1 MADDLQLQASGF
13 YFADQLA
20 ALLERKR
27 RVLPDHTEADP
38 ADPLNRL
45 LSLFA
50 FVGHGAAVRIDH
62 AARQVYPRT
71 ATERSSLIALAALVG
86 YDVATA
92 VPAEVVMLADL
103 SGPVSSGTTLVRART
118 RWATS
123 SQGTAVEFE
132 TAAAIVT
139 TQDTGTFTVIEA
151 DGADFEEQAEP
162 VAGIWSPY
170 NAGDS
175 VLIGHPDAMFSG
187 ISLDLPTPATGDSTI
202 RWEYSSPGAT
212 TEPDAVVVVG
222 GTTLRLTVS
231 ALVGSSRADGLAVTV
246 RCLRTGQTEALAVAW
261 VGGANTVTTSD
272 LLGQVSASTRAAD
285 YEVSADWRA
294 LPNVDDGTDHLRA
307 AGEVVW
313 TLPKSAAHDWTPA
326 TITLTL
332 GAAAGEERTAY
343 WIRARVVLAAS
354 GAAPAGFGSVDEA
367 AGATWTIEA
376 DASQG
381 RTVDDRLGA
390 TDGTA
395 SQAFTLTSS
404 PFLSLT
410 SVVVGSVTYDRV
422 ADLLGSASYDK
433 HFTLRE
439 RTDGTW
445 RLTFGDGT
453 RGRVPPAAEQVV
465 ATYKIGGDVS
475 GDVGIGQITIDRTG
489 NSRLRNVRNVRAA
502 SGWAEAEGMS
512 EAGRA
517 LLAERI
523 GRAARVSEE
532 RVVTPEDAEAFAVAF
547 RTADGSQVAARAVAV
562 EGGGGPQTLTLV
574 CVGPGGAAPTAAD
587 VAELEE
593 ALNGVEV
600 GIQRVGGVMVA
611 NQRAEP
617 TAYTPYPVDV
627 TITAYV
633 LTGYTTGAEDRG
645 VAAISAALSPLARV
659 LERDDAT
666 GAITEGTDYQWRV
679 AGEVAPDIIGAR
691 LVPVL
696 PGLSRM
702 TISAPAA
709 PITLGDTDLP
719 VPGTISLTIVAV

>member
-13 YFADQLA
+13 YYADQLE

-27 RVLPDHTEADP
+27 RILPEHTEADP

-86 YDVATA
+86 YDVANA
-92 VPAEVVMLADL
+92 VPSEVVMLADL
-103 SGPVSSGTTLVRART
+103 SGPVSAGTTVVRQRT

-123 SQGTAVEFE
+123 SLAVAIEYE
-132 TAAAIVT
+132 TADAFVT

-151 DGADFEEQAEP
+151 DGSDYEEQAQP
-162 VAGIWSPY
+162 IAGIWSPY

-175 VLIGHPDAMFSG
+175 ILIGHPDAMFDG
-187 ISLDLPTPATGDSTI
+187 IALDLPTPATGDSTI
-202 RWEYSSPGAT
+202 RWEYSSPDAT
-212 TEPDAVVVVG
+212 TEPDGVVVVG
-222 GTTLRLTVS
+222 GTTLRLTVTT
-231 ALVGSSRADGLAVTV
+231 LVGSSRADGLPVTV
-246 RCLRTGQTEALAVAW
+246 RCLRTGQTATISVAW
-261 VGGANTVTTSD
+261 VGSANTITTAN
-272 LLGQVSASTRAAD
+272 LLGQVSASTREAD
-285 YEVSADWRA
+285 YEVSADWRE
-294 LPNVDDGTDHLRA
+294 LPDVDDGTDHLRE
-307 AGEVVW
+307 AGEVAW
-313 TLPKSAAHDWTPA
+313 TLPKDDDHDWTPA
-326 TITLTL
+326 TLTLTL

-343 WIRARVVLAAS
+343 WIRARVILTAS
-354 GAAPAGFGSVDEA
+354 GAAPASFGSVDEA
-367 AGATWTIEA
+367 AAVTWTIEA

-395 SQAFTLTSS
+395 SQAFTLTSG

-410 SVVVGSVTYDRV
+410 SVVVGTVTYDRV
-422 ADLLGSASYDK
+422 DDLLGSTSFDK

-439 RTDGTW
+439 QTDGTW

-453 RGRVPPAAEQVV
+453 RGRIPPVAQQVV

-475 GDVGIGQITIDRTG
+475 GDVGIGTVTIDRAG
-489 NSRLRNVRNVRAA
+489 NSRLRNVRNATSA
-502 SGWAEAEGMS
+502 SGWAEAEGAS
-512 EAGRA
+512 DAGRA

-523 GRAARVSEE
+523 GRAARVSED
-532 RVVTPEDAEAFAVAF
+532 RVVTPEDAEAFAVSF

-587 VAELEE
+587 VAELGE
-593 ALNGVEV
+593 ALNGVAV
-600 GIQRVGGVMVA
+600 GLQRIGGAMVA

-633 LTGYTTGAEDRG
+633 LTGYTSGAQDRG
-645 VAAISAALSPLARV
+645 AAAIAAALSPLAHV

-679 AGEVAPDIIGAR
+679 GGEVSPDLIGAR

-702 TISAPAA
+702 TITTPAA
-709 PITLGDTDLP
+709 PITLGETDLP
-719 VPGTISLTIVAV
+719 VPGTITLTIVAV